1 MSKGKPRNT
10 RGAISDLYLSE
21 LAELSPDERENRL
34 VFGDTL
40 ASDFAKYEQTATDIE
55 GDVEPNPLT
64 LIHQELI
71 AVHERPNQPRP
82 SNFLSA
88 SFLAPMLSAL
98 ENHDADFF
106 NAIARLVEWHQK
118 NEPKNNLHIGL
129 IVLRNRDGLKSGTL
143 KEIEDGLTKLRASGK
158 YSEAMKLPDR
168 KTTKAACERVG
179 IEVLKDLPG
188 RR

>member
-10 RGAISDLYLSE
+10 RGPKEDIYLGE
-21 LAELSPDERENRL
+21 LAEFSPDARENRL
-34 VFGDTL
+34 VFGDAL
-40 ASDFAKYEQTATDIE
+40 ASDFNKYEQPVTDIE

-106 NAIARLVEWHQK
+106 HAIARLVEWHEK
-118 NEPKNNLHIGL
+118 NEPRNELHLAL
-129 IVLRNRDGLKSGTL
+129 IVLRNRDGLKSGTIS
-143 KEIEDGLTKLRASGK
+143 EIEAGLTNLRASGE
-158 YSEAMKLPDR
+158 YSQAMKLPDR

-179 IEVLKDLPG
+179 IDVSKDLPG

>member
-21 LAELSPDERENRL
+21 LAGLSPDERENRL
-34 VFGDTL
+34 VYGDTL
-40 ASDFAKYEQTATDIE
+40 AGDFADHPELAFISQAMSDIHDRAA
-55 GDVEPNPLT
+55 GRFDIKDNLNG
-64 LIHQELI
+64 H
-71 AVHERPNQPRP
+71 RP
-82 SNFLSA
+82 SNPMLMA
-88 SFLAPMLSAL
+88 YLRPMLSAL

-106 NAIARLVEWHQK
+106 HAIARLVKWHEK
-118 NEPKNNLHIGL
+118 HEPKNELHIAL
-129 IVLRNRDGLKSGTL
+129 TVLRNRDGLKSGTM
-143 KEIEDGLTKLRASGK
+143 KEIEDGLTKLRVSGE
-158 YSEAMKLPDR
+158 YSKAIKLPDR